1 MKASELRIGN
11 YYNQNGAIGQVTPN
25 TIEEAWTSERSWIKP
40 IPLTEEWL
48 LRFGF
53 KLVSSYNKEKMVFL
67 LQFGLSKD
75 NFTFESNYG
84 ELIYFRYNGNYISV
98 KNVHNLQNLYFA
110 LTGEELIIN
119 N

>member
-1 MKASELRIGN
+1 MKANELRIGN
-11 YYNQNGAIGQVTPN
+11 YYNQNGAISQVTPN
-25 TIEEAWTSERSWIKP
+25 TIEEVWEAQRTWCKP

-75 NFTFESNYG
+75 SFTFESNCG
-84 ELIYFRYNGNYISV
+84 ELMYFRYNGNYVNI
-98 KNVHNLQNLYFA
+98 KYVHQLQNIYFA
-110 LTGEELIIN
+110 LKNEELTIKN
-119 N
+119 